1 MVLRR
6 AGFSRFQ
13 FGNELDRQMDPRN
26 GLAST
31 RHSLV
36 AADKLCWERK
46 RLYERPDLDDADL
59 DRLEK
64 LIQRLKRRSKQ

>member
-1 MVLRR
+1 
-6 AGFSRFQ
+6 
-13 FGNELDRQMDPRN
+13 MDPRN